1 MDGMTMLR
9 AASWLFILA
18 AAGGLVMTGIR
29 LGAGRNPP
37 AWLAYAHG
45 LLAASGLTLLIYAGL
60 SSRFDPPVLGAM
72 WLLLAAAAGGTVLNL
87 VYHWKGRPLPKGLM
101 FAHILLAVA
110 GLAIL
115 LFYIY

>member
-1 MDGMTMLR
+1 MDGITMLR
-9 AASWLFILA
+9 AACWLFILA

-60 SSRFDPPVLGAM
+60 SSRFDPPVLVAM
-72 WLLLAAAAGGTVLNL
+72 WLLIAAAAGGTVLNL
-87 VYHWKGRPLPKGLM
+87 VYHWKDLPLPKGLM

-110 GLAIL
+110 GLGML
-115 LFYIY
+115 LFYVY